1 MLAVVVLVVILVV
14 RVLLGVMV
22 VVRVGLVME
31 TQETMG
37 AETLEVEVVA
47 QVTTLMPVGKVGV
60 V

>member
-1 MLAVVVLVVILVV
+1 MLAAVVLVVILVV

-31 TQETMG
+31 TPETMG